1 MSNYDKVWT
10 DGKQVSLHRKVWEDA
25 NGEIPEGMMID
36 HINGNTGDNRL
47 ENLRCVTRSENGHNT
62 DKTKGFYFDKRNK
75 YRPWIATIM
84 KDRVKIHIG
93 SYATMIDAR
102 AAYLNKYSELLG
114 DNFNGQRGLI

>member
-1 MSNYDKVWT
+1 MNNYKLVWT
-10 DGKQVSLHRKVWEDA
+10 GDKQVYLHRKVWEDA

-36 HINGNTGDNRL
+36 HINGEIRDNRL

-62 DKTKGFYFDKRNK
+62 GKTKGFHFDKRNK

-102 AAYLNKYSELLG
+102 ASYLRKYRELLG
-114 DNFNGQRGLI
+114 EDFNGRA